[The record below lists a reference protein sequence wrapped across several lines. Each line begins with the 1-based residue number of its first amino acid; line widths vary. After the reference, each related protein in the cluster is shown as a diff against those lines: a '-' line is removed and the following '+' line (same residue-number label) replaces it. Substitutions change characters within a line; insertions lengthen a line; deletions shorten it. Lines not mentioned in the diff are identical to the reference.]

1 MNIQKFAEITK
12 ISAHTI
18 RYYEKIGLL
27 KHVSRNASG
36 HRCFSETDIAWLEFV
51 KHLKNTGMPLDN
63 IRKYAELRDKG
74 MSTSAL
80 RMQILEEH
88 AVMLEEKIAVE
99 MQHLQKLQEKIAYY
113 SKVLEA
119 DIKA

>member
-1 MNIQKFAEITK
+1 MNIQKFANLTK

-36 HRCFSETDIAWLEFV
+36 HRYFTEADIVWLEFV
-51 KHLKNTGMPLDN
+51 KRLKNTGMPLQN

-74 MSTSAL
+74 GSTSVL

-99 MQHLQKLQEKIAYY
+99 TQHLQKLQEKIAYY
-113 SKVLEA
+113 SKVIEA
-119 DIKA
+119 DFKA